1 MKFII
6 LCQARTGSSLLSEL
20 LNSHSAIHC
29 DGEIFNPK
37 SLQKQWGQLGLFV
50 AKKFPRLF
58 VWYNYRKRK
67 KEHYGFKLILGQ
79 VQDVESFV
87 QSLYK
92 QGYILIN
99 LQRHDIIQTAFSAC
113 IAKQSGQWYINQEQ
127 KRVNEKIVID
137 KNELFLRITHTIQQN
152 ELQNKLITHKKY
164 IDVVYE
170 SDLLD
175 THKQAGF
182 IPRICEQLAIPIES
196 LNAISIKTHERPLS
210 ERVSNYN
217 ELIAELKDS
226 EYAQYV
232 DASQMR

>member
-20 LNSHSAIHC
+20 LNSHSAVHC
-29 DGEIFNPK
+29 DGELFNPK
-37 SLQKQWGQLGLFV
+37 SIQKQWGQLGLLV
-50 AKKFPRLF
+50 AKKFPRLL

-79 VQDVESFV
+79 VQDALGFI

-113 IAKQSGQWYINQEQ
+113 IAKQSGQWYINQE
-127 KRVNEKIVID
+127 KNRVNEKMVID
-137 KNELFLRITHTIQQN
+137 KDALFLRITHALQQN
-152 ELQNKLITHKKY
+152 ELQNKLIAHKKY

-170 SDLLD
+170 LDLLD
-175 THKQAGF
+175 KHKQAAF

-196 LNAISIKTHERPLS
+196 LNAITIKTHERPLS
-210 ERVSNYN
+210 ERVCNYN
-217 ELIAELKDS
+217 ELIAEIKESD
-226 EYAQYV
+226 YAQYL
-232 DASQMR
+232 DASQIR